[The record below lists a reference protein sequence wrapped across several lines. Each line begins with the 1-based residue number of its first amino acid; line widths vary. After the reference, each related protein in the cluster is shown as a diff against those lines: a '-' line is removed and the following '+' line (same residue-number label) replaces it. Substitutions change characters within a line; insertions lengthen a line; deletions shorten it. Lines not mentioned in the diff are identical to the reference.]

1 MHEIFNDTKDKVL
14 MNEHVA
20 PFYLEGKIKGEC
32 IMMIHG
38 YTGSPADMF
47 PLGEFLNAGGEG
59 YDVYGILLPQHGT
72 RIEDMMES
80 DWKKWVLYASGK
92 FEYLLKKY
100 EKVSIVGFSM
110 GGDISI
116 CIAASHNVNKIVCIG
131 TPILI
136 RNKLYFIAEFL
147 SLFRKYSYWKKTKP
161 LPGEI
166 IYDFRTGYGGMSVKS
181 LGELRNITIATYNR
195 LKRIKQPILIVHGL
209 KDKTV
214 HGKSPFIIFDKVKS
228 EYKELLLLES
238 SGHNVIRSAERN
250 KLFNACKNFLQKDQQ
265 VKINK

>member
-1 MHEIFNDTKDKVL
+1 MCEIFHDTEDKKL

-20 PFYLEGKIKGEC
+20 PFFLKGSIKNEC
-32 IMMIHG
+32 ILMIHG
-38 YTGSPADMF
+38 YTGSPADML
-47 PLGEFLNAGGEG
+47 PLGEFLNDNGSG
-59 YDVYGILLPQHGT
+59 YDIYGILLPQHGT
-72 RIEDMMES
+72 KIEDMLES

-92 FEYLLKKY
+92 LEYLSERY
-100 EKVSIVGFSM
+100 SKVSVIGFSM

-116 CIAASHNVNKIVCIG
+116 CIAASHKVNKIICMG

-147 SLFRKYSYWKKTKP
+147 SLFRKYTYWEKSNP
-161 LPGEI
+161 VPGEI
-166 IYDFRTGYGGMSVKS
+166 VYDYKTGYGGMPVRS

-209 KDKTV
+209 KDRTV
-214 HGKSPFIIFDKVKS
+214 HGKSPFIIFDRVKS

-238 SGHNVIRSAERN
+238 SGHNVIRSPERD
-250 KLFNACKNFLQKDQQ
+250 KLFNACKRFLAEEY
-265 VKINK
+265 NK